1 MSTKCGKEQCSLC
14 QRKFLGRR
22 HCHPEGWSSALRS
35 FLEQE
40 SSLTVGNGDLCVCG
54 ACYVGLKRALTAKD
68 KGDSYQL
75 RWISTKRSC
84 CVPSCTSAIRVDKH
98 KFSWDVICS
107 AIGIASISP
116 PVDTS
121 LCSGHYTLVYKMQ
134 HITVEACVCCGI
146 KRKHEHSN
154 TAVNFRTCP
163 NPSLIE
169 SYLWD
174 TVDFD
179 GTIQE
184 GDQVCYPYRNCHNVS
199 SFTQVSSTP

>member
-1 MSTKCGKEQCSLC
+1 M
-14 QRKFLGRR
+14 
-22 HCHPEGWSSALRS
+22 
-35 FLEQE
+35 
-40 SSLTVGNGDLCVCG
+40 
-54 ACYVGLKRALTAKD
+54 
-68 KGDSYQL
+68 
-75 RWISTKRSC
+75 
-84 CVPSCTSAIRVDKH
+84 DKH

-146 KRKHEHSN
+146 KRKHEHRN

-199 SFTQVSSTP
+199 REKWEHLLPTLDSIFMAMYIDCR